1 MKNLIL
7 CAAAL
12 LLSVCAFA
20 AEPQE
25 ILSKI
30 EKTNSTYTSLK
41 GGFTQTKVLPT
52 KARKNLK
59 GDFYFSA
66 SDNLALIYTEPA
78 TDRVIISGGKLYLNR
93 NAKASQY
100 ELAKSAAVA
109 GLANS
114 LLYAVRGKAKDLAEA
129 NKADIT
135 VLQDT
140 KYYTVTISAKT
151 QAARGYARITLKYR
165 VSDCV
170 LEVLEMEEFNHTVD
184 VYQMNSITKNQS
196 VDASVFKF

>member
-100 ELAKSAAVA
+100 ELAKSAAAMFHLMKVSPMEFA
-109 GLANS
+109 PVPLTTSVKCVILSKIHGTKS
-114 LLYAVRGKAKDLAEA
+114 LVPSLISNYIK
-129 NKADIT
+129 T
-135 VLQDT
+135 V
-140 KYYTVTISAKT
+140 
-151 QAARGYARITLKYR
+151 
-165 VSDCV
+165 
-170 LEVLEMEEFNHTVD
+170 
-184 VYQMNSITKNQS
+184 
-196 VDASVFKF
+196 